1 MCRPL
6 QCVLQREAAFH
17 RPSQAS
23 TLTHK
28 HTHTHSATSSPSLFS
43 SCPTPPHP
51 TCIIN
56 PRTLNP
62 APSTPHPPSVFPARA
77 PMSKPNTTDQQ
88 LDMQIVSRD
97 KLCAACQPH
106 TWALGWLSVTCVRVP
121 LRLRCTTLMT
131 GCRVSLRCTPPL
143 RLPPTTFYP
152 FNHSPT
158 TSTHPHHPLITSD
171 ETVCHLCEGGSLK
184 KMFWSSVLS
193 MWIFG

>member
-1 MCRPL
+1 
-6 QCVLQREAAFH
+6 
-17 RPSQAS
+17 
-23 TLTHK
+23 
-28 HTHTHSATSSPSLFS
+28 
-43 SCPTPPHP
+43 
-51 TCIIN
+51 
-56 PRTLNP
+56 
-62 APSTPHPPSVFPARA
+62 
-77 PMSKPNTTDQQ
+77 MSKPNTTDQQ

-184 KMFWSSVLS
+184 KNVLVQCFINVDFWLKSSESKCLMCLVSCRVHGYREIL
-193 MWIFG
+193 